1 MKPEVIKA
9 LRKEAR
15 MTQQKLADT
24 LCLSKSAVSKW
35 EQGINQPK
43 PDIEMMIANLFGVTL
58 DYLNGQSSFSRF
70 EKVMNQE
77 FIHGVTFMDVFDQ
90 IISLPE
96 AYRELI
102 KLQLDGINA
111 LEREHQKERQRKTTG
126 NTK

>member
-1 MKPEVIKA
+1 
-9 LRKEAR
+9 
-15 MTQQKLADT
+15 
-24 LCLSKSAVSKW
+24 
-35 EQGINQPK
+35 
-43 PDIEMMIANLFGVTL
+43 MMIANLFGVTL